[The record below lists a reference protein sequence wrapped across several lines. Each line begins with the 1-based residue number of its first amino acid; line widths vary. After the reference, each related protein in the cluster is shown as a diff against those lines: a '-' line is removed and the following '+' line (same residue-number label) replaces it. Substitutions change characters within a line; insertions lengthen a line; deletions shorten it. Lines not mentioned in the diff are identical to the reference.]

1 MSTARLAVAG
11 LLASGAIAAAAAA
24 GCGGDGDDDGAR
36 EERLAPGTRATL
48 VLDFVPNAVHAGIYR
63 ALRRDH
69 YRRRN
74 LRLRVA
80 APSATVDPLKLVAAG
95 RAELGLADA
104 VDVARLQARGRRV
117 VAVMALVQRPLGGVI
132 VRRDSGIRAPADLE
146 GRRIGV
152 TGVPSDEAVL
162 DEVVRRGG
170 GDPEEVDTVSVG
182 FNGAAALRNRRIDGF
197 TGFWPADAPALEAA
211 GVRARVFR
219 LDARGGPAYPGLVA
233 FASRATVA
241 RRPALVRAFVEATAQ
256 GYRETL
262 ADPGGA
268 LRDLAAGSPGAGGPL
283 ARRQLAAYLPLF
295 RSGDGP
301 FGVIQPR
308 ATRSLVEFARASGL
322 VPRPPSPGAFA
333 TNRFVPSG

>member
-1 MSTARLAVAG
+1 MRTARAAVAG
-11 LLASGAIAAAAAA
+11 LLAACVIAAA
-24 GCGGDGDDDGAR
+24 GCGGGDGGGDRAR

-63 ALRRDH
+63 ALRRGH

-95 RAELGLADA
+95 RADLGLADA

-117 VAVMALVQRPLGGVI
+117 VAVMAVVQRPLGGVI
-132 VRRDSGIRAPADLE
+132 VRRDSRIRTPADLE
-146 GRRIGV
+146 GRRVGV

-170 GDPEEVDTVSVG
+170 ADPGRVRTVSVG

-197 TGFWPADAPALEAA
+197 TGFWPADAPALEEA
-211 GVRARVFR
+211 GVPARVFR
-219 LDARGGPAYPGLVA
+219 LDARGGPTYPGLVA
-233 FASRATVA
+233 FASRETVT
-241 RRPALVRAFVEATAQ
+241 RRPALVRAFVAATAQ

-262 ADPGGA
+262 ADPPAA
-268 LRDLAAGSPGAGGPL
+268 LRDLVAENRGLEGGL

-295 RSGDGP
+295 RSGDAP
-301 FGVIQPR
+301 FGVISAR
-308 ATRSLVEFARASGL
+308 GARSLVQFARASGL
-322 VPRPPSPGAFA
+322 VPQPPSPGAFA
-333 TNRFVPSG
+333 TNRFVLGG